1 MRKSIEGLPKGRL
14 RLGVTML
21 VGGLSLS
28 VLSLTELVRDDPVVV
43 AAPWGAN
50 LPVLVI
56 PKSVPVAVPTRLV
69 FPGAGLDVRV
79 QVDKT
84 PPGGVIKP
92 PSYTDVYWI
101 EAYGKPGTNADNTVY
116 IAGHSSPDHSV
127 VFDALLETDGSPRDL
142 AGEELTLNTPSGSLV
157 YRIDGAARRYDK
169 NALANDPEIWKIVP
183 GRLLLVTCD
192 QEIEGR
198 NTVFFATLQGASS

>member
-1 MRKSIEGLPKGRL
+1 MI
-14 RLGVTML
+14 

-28 VLSLTELVRDDPVVV
+28 VLGAVNLLRDEDSAAVG
-43 AAPWGAN
+43 APWGAN
-50 LPVLVI
+50 LPILVV

-84 PPGGVIKP
+84 PAGGVIRP
-92 PSYTDVYWI
+92 QSFTDAYWI

-116 IAGHSSPDHSV
+116 IAGHSSPNHSV
-127 VFDALLETDGSPRDL
+127 VFDALLNADGSPRDL
-142 AGEELTLNTPSGSLV
+142 AGEELTLRTKAGSLV

-169 NALANDPEIWKIVP
+169 NDLANDPDIWKIVP

-192 QEIEGR
+192 QEIDGR
-198 NTVFFATLQGASS
+198 NTVFFATLQGAAS